1 MVYGM
6 IKIRKYSK
14 YLVNLVIGSENENK
28 KCPIIPKNH
37 IFNTDLYSDLN
48 FKIAKRDIEN
58 NISLSY

>member
-1 MVYGM
+1 M

-14 YLVNLVIGSENENK
+14 YLVNLVIGSENANK

-37 IFNTDLYSDLN
+37 KFNTDLYSDLN

-58 NISLSY
+58 NIN

>member
-14 YLVNLVIGSENENK
+14 YLVNLVIGSENANK
-28 KCPIIPKNH
+28 KCPIIHKNH
-37 IFNTDLYSDLN
+37 KFNTDLYYDLN

-58 NISLSY
+58 NIN